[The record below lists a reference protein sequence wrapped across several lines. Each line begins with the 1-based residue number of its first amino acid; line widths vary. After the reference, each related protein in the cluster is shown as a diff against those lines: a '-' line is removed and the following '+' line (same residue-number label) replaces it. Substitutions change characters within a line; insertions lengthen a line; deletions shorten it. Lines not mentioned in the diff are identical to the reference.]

1 MKASDIKHNFGKQYA
16 KPITP
21 FKKFWGG
28 GAGTHD
34 MPKSH
39 VAEDAW
45 NAAIYTAIERLR
57 MYKEH
62 GAADLLDILI
72 EEQ

>member
-1 MKASDIKHNFGKQYA
+1 MRATEIKRNFGKRYA
-16 KPITP
+16 TQMTP

-28 GAGTHD
+28 GFDAGF
-34 MPKSH
+34 SEREI
-39 VAEDAW
+39 AEDAW

-57 MYKEH
+57 MYQEN